1 MPFAAR
7 CPVNPVVTESEA
19 VVLYRM
25 VAETVK
31 RERLAKGWT
40 LRRLADASGIA
51 LGYISEIERGKKDP
65 SLTTIMALAGALNM
79 QVVFR
84 LEDKA
89 A

>member
-1 MPFAAR
+1 
-7 CPVNPVVTESEA
+7 VNPVATESEA

-25 VAETVK
+25 VAETIK
-31 RERLAKGWT
+31 RERLAAGWT
-40 LRRLADASGIA
+40 LRELAEASGIA

-65 SLTTIMALAGALNM
+65 SLTTIMALAGALGM

-84 LEDKA
+84 LEGKA

>member
-1 MPFAAR
+1 M
-7 CPVNPVVTESEA
+7 NESEA

-25 VAETVK
+25 VADTVK
-31 RERLAKGWT
+31 RGRLAKGWT
-40 LRRLADASGIA
+40 LRDLAAASGIA

-84 LEDKA
+84 LEDA
-89 A
+89 VA